1 MDIFDI
7 STGKIDGSIIGGV
20 VSREVQER
28 TPTLDTKDDL
38 FSGYK
43 GEIVVLKKSGV
54 VALLLENIAIP
65 TSIANLKAD
74 GRLIYIASFAG
85 SED

>member
-7 STGKIDGSIIGGV
+7 STGKIDGSFIGGV
-20 VSREVQER
+20 VSRAVQER
-28 TPTLDTKDDL
+28 TPSLNTKDDL

-54 VALLLENIAIP
+54 VALLLENTTIP
-65 TSIANLKAD
+65 TSIAKLKSD
-74 GRLIYIASFAG
+74 GKLIYIASFAG